1 MGRAG
6 RSQDTERRPPV
17 PDAKRMLARP
27 LPAAR
32 KRYARMIAT
41 GNAAGTA
48 VQMWRGMAF
57 RMTGEQMTSLL
68 PDLLRW
74 LRNPRSGGVSRVAKG
89 ADCKSAALWLRRF
102 ESYLPHHQTAPRGQG
117 SGCEGQ
123 KSSVSEA
130 FILAAGP
137 RCGCSSM
144 VEQQPSKLMT
154 RVRFPSP
161 APMISMG

>member
-1 MGRAG
+1 MTELEEAELTDGQGRALSG
-6 RSQDTERRPPV
+6 RRAQTACAGY
-17 PDAKRMLARP
+17 AKRMLARA
-27 LPAAR
+27 LPAAP

-57 RMTGEQMTSLL
+57 GMTGERMTSLL

-102 ESYLPHHQTAPRGQG
+102 ESCLPHHHQEPEVRYQSPGRGEASQ
-117 SGCEGQ
+117 SGT
-123 KSSVSEA
+123 
-130 FILAAGP
+130 P
-137 RCGCSSM
+137 DH
-144 VEQQPSKLMT
+144 
-154 RVRFPSP
+154 
-161 APMISMG
+161 

>member
-1 MGRAG
+1 VGSESSCPFGGMTELEEAELTDGQGRALSG
-6 RSQDTERRPPV
+6 HRAQTAYAGY
-17 PDAKRMLARP
+17 AKRMLARA

-57 RMTGEQMTSLL
+57 RMTGERMTSLL

-89 ADCKSAALWLRRF
+89 ADCKSERVAISIKTHSEKSRK
-102 ESYLPHHQTAPRGQG
+102 SDPYPSRG
-117 SGCEGQ
+117 
-123 KSSVSEA
+123 
-130 FILAAGP
+130 
-137 RCGCSSM
+137 
-144 VEQQPSKLMT
+144 
-154 RVRFPSP
+154 
-161 APMISMG
+161 

>member
-17 PDAKRMLARP
+17 PDMP
-27 LPAAR
+27 NECLPAR
-32 KRYARMIAT
+32 CRPRGNGYARMIAT

-89 ADCKSAALWLRRF
+89 ADCKSA
-102 ESYLPHHQTAPRGQG
+102 
-117 SGCEGQ
+117 
-123 KSSVSEA
+123 
-130 FILAAGP
+130 
-137 RCGCSSM
+137 
-144 VEQQPSKLMT
+144 
-154 RVRFPSP
+154 
-161 APMISMG
+161 